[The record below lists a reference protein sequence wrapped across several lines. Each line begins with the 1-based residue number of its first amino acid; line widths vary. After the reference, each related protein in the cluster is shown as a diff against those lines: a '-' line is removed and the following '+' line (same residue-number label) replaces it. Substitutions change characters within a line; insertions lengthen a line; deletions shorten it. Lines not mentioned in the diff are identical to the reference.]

1 MPWTRFISS
10 ILITLV
16 SITCYGADAPAD
28 AKDKKLPQLLITNVK
43 VFDGQSPE
51 LSKVTQVLIEGNVI
65 KQISPNPTV
74 SEGGPLSKIDGGG
87 RALIPG
93 LIDAHWH
100 TMLAALPMP
109 DLLSTRVGYAHVV
122 ATAEAK
128 ETLMRGVTTVRDMGG
143 PVFGLKRAIDENIVP
158 GPRIFPSG
166 AFISQTSGHG
176 DLRAENRRSPHF
188 GGSVYNIETDGF
200 FVLADGV
207 AEVQA
212 AVRENLRLHASQIKL
227 AAGGGYASQAD
238 PIDSTQY
245 SLDEIK
251 AAVGAAEDWGTYVT
265 VHAYSDRGVNRAIDA
280 GVKVIEHGQLLTEAT
295 IKRMSKEGIWLST
308 QPFTDCHEASLTDT
322 SNAKLAQVC
331 KGTDNMYKLTK
342 KYPKLK
348 VAWGTDMFFSSEMS
362 ATQVQWL
369 GRLTK
374 WYSSAEI
381 LKMATGSNGELL
393 KLSGLRS
400 PYPKDIGVIKEGAY
414 ADLLLVEGNPLEDI
428 SVLGKTENLRVIVKD
443 GKIYKN
449 TLDKM

>member
-1 MPWTRFISS
+1 MSWKSSISS
-10 ILITLV
+10 ILMMLV
-16 SITCYGADAPAD
+16 SITCYGSDTPANTN
-28 AKDKKLPQLLITNVK
+28 DKKPPQLLITNVR
-43 VFDGQSPE
+43 VFDGLRLE
-51 LSKVTQVLIEGNVI
+51 LSEITQVLVEGNTI
-65 KQISPNPTV
+65 KQVSPSPTV
-74 SEGGPLSKIDGGG
+74 SGDATLSTIDGGG
-87 RALIPG
+87 RVLIPG

-100 TMLAALPMP
+100 TMLAALPMA

-122 ATAEAK
+122 ASAEAK
-128 ETLMRGVTTVRDMGG
+128 ATLMRGVTTVRDMGG
-143 PVFGLKRAIDENIVP
+143 PVFGLKRAIDENIVT

-176 DLRAENRRSPHF
+176 DLRAENRRNPRF

-200 FVLADGV
+200 FVIADGV
-207 AEVQA
+207 SEVQA
-212 AVRENLRLHASQIKL
+212 AARENLRLHASQIKL
-227 AAGGGYASQAD
+227 AAGGGYASQSD

-245 SLDEIK
+245 SFDEIK
-251 AAVGAAEDWGTYVT
+251 AAVGTAEDWGTYVT
-265 VHAYSDRGVNRAIDA
+265 VHAYGDRGVNRAIDA
-280 GVKVIEHGQLLTEAT
+280 GVKVIEHGQLLSEST

-308 QPFTDCHEASLTDT
+308 QPFTDCHEASLTEI
-322 SNAKLAQVC
+322 SNEKLAQVC

-342 KYPKLK
+342 KYPRLK

-362 ATQVQWL
+362 AKQVQWL

-414 ADLLLVEGNPLEDI
+414 ADLLLVEGNPLEKV
-428 SVLGKTENLRVIVKD
+428 SVLGDTENLRVIIKD
-443 GKIYKN
+443 GKVFKN
-449 TLDKM
+449 TL